1 MQKSN
6 RYKRFVNFTLIL
18 LFDFTSLTLLADE
31 NGFSGSSKLMTS
43 YSSLKTQIA
52 SLQINAIRADASC
65 LTRISNSIWSQLNQS
80 EKEDQT
86 VKKTLNLDLR
96 IMLLSKVQAAMNSK
110 FNPQDLPVKPSLPDG
125 LFLSGKKLSRDE
137 EVRLKQKYENSL
149 NEYGEKLNRYRTENE
164 LCNIKEDFI
173 QTIIVLGGDAF
184 KYNELEQLLKKYN
197 IDNTTKNR
205 ILDGVKIQVQ
215 NKSMK

>member
-1 MQKSN
+1 
-6 RYKRFVNFTLIL
+6 
-18 LFDFTSLTLLADE
+18 
-31 NGFSGSSKLMTS
+31 MTS